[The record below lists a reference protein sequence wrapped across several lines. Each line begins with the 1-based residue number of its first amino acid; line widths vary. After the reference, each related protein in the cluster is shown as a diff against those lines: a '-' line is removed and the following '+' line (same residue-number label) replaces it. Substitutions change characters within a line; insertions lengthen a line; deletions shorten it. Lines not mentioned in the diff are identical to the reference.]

1 MHSVWFSVLGR
12 NRKRM
17 INGWESLRPDFTIHY
32 VQTGMINMGTFISEK
47 KKLQGESAV
56 GSMSSWFTSHRHLV
70 GDCGSR
76 MLE

>member
-1 MHSVWFSVLGR
+1 MVFSSGQEQEE
-12 NRKRM
+12 
-17 INGWESLRPDFTIHY
+17 NGWESLRPDFTIHY